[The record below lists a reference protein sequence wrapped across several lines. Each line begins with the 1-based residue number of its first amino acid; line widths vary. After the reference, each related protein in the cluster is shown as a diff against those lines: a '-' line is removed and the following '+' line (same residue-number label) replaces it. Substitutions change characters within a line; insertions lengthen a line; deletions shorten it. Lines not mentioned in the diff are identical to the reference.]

1 MKSSPQEVTV
11 VFKTHLDIGF
21 TDLARKVVAR
31 YHKDFIPAA
40 LALARKTR
48 SSPNRFVWT
57 TGSWLAYRYLADAG
71 RPERKIMEEA
81 IAEGDFHWHALPFT
95 THTELLDPSLFRLG
109 LEFSQRLDER
119 FGRKTIA
126 AKMTDVPGHT
136 LGMVPLLAEA
146 GIRLLHLGVNPT
158 SVVPSVPRVFRWE
171 TGGSEVVVIYEEDY
185 GSTTLLPG
193 GVGLCMNLTGDNLGP
208 QDPGQIDKVYDQLHT
223 RFPTAR
229 IKSGGLNPVAQ
240 TVWAN
245 RASLPVITSEIGD
258 TWIHGVGTDPQK
270 VARFRALSRL
280 RTTWI
285 NQGIL
290 KERKD
295 VDLAFGEKLLL
306 VAEHTWGMDIKTHL
320 HDRKVWNPRQ
330 LKAALSTPNFRTV
343 TASWREQRV
352 YLDQAVAALPA
363 NLQAKAKA
371 CLPPPPKPFRLTIST
386 RINSGESFTLGP
398 WEMVIDDSGAISR
411 LRQAGRIY
419 ADASHRLGA
428 LVYETFSAGDY
439 ERFYRQYCRLKTW
452 WCVADFTKPGMRG
465 STSRRYQPRVH
476 HIDLSKNDEALRIA
490 LRFPAAAQR
499 LGAPADV
506 VLQISSRPTG
516 LDINLQW
523 TEKPANRLPEALW
536 FHFNPRLPE
545 HTWIFEK
552 LGLGVNPA
560 DVIQGGNRHLHAVTG
575 PVTAADFLM
584 TSQDA
589 VLIAPG
595 TPRLLDFTRQKPR
608 LNQGITSVLYNNIWG
623 TNFPMWN
630 AEDACFRYELG
641 WGKTH
646 ATADLHV

>member
-1 MKSSPQEVTV
+1 MNSSPQEVTV

-21 TDLARKVVAR
+21 TDLARKVVSR

-71 RPERKIMEEA
+71 PQERKLMEEA

-109 LEFSQRLDER
+109 LEFSRRLDER

-158 SVVPSVPRVFRWE
+158 SVVPSVPRVFRWQ
-171 TGGSEVVVIYEEDY
+171 TGGSEVVVIYEESY
-185 GSTTLLPG
+185 GSTTRLPG

-208 QDPGQIDKVYDQLHT
+208 QDPRQIDKVYDQLRG
-223 RFPTAR
+223 RFPDAR
-229 IKSGGLNPVAQ
+229 IKAGGLDPVAK

-245 RASLPVITSEIGD
+245 RASLPVVTSEIGD

-290 KERKD
+290 VERQD
-295 VDLAFGEKLLL
+295 VDLAFGEQLLL
-306 VAEHTWGMDIKTHL
+306 VAEHTWGMDIKKHL
-320 HDRKVWNPRQ
+320 HDRKIWSPRR
-330 LKAALSTPNFRTV
+330 LRAALSAPNFRAV
-343 TASWREQRV
+343 TASWREQRA

-363 NLQAKAKA
+363 SLQAKARA
-371 CLPPPPKPFRLTIST
+371 CPPPPPKPFRLTTST
-386 RINSGESFTLGP
+386 RIGFGKPFTLGP
-398 WEMVIDDSGAISR
+398 WEMAIDDSGAISR

-465 STSRRYQPRVH
+465 STSHRYRPRVH
-476 HIDLSKNDEALRIA
+476 RIDLSKRHDSAQIA

-506 VLQISSRPTG
+506 VLLVSARPEG
-516 LDINLQW
+516 LDMSLRW
-523 TEKPANRLPEALW
+523 KGKPANRLPEALW
-536 FHFNPRLPE
+536 FHLNPRLPE
-545 HTWIFEK
+545 HTWSFEK
-552 LGLGVNPA
+552 MGFAVNPA
-560 DVIQGGNRHLHAVTG
+560 DVVKGGNRHLHAVTG
-575 PVTAADFLM
+575 PVTAADFSL
-584 TSQDA
+584 TSPDA
-589 VLIAPG
+589 ILIAPG

-608 LNQGITSVLYNNIWG
+608 LNQGVTSVLYDNVWG
-623 TNFPMWN
+623 TNFPMWSS
-630 AEDACFRYELG
+630 EDACFRFGLG
-641 WGKTH
+641 WTNAP
-646 ATADLHV
+646 ATA